1 MALGRSHAALGLSRE
16 LANTED
22 RNAYSMFE
30 RPHRS
35 LDEKPFV
42 EECSIGGIGK
52 RSGRGAKF
60 SPALLCGAISQMAAS
75 RSTAPR
81 REAMPWEDLIM
92 KPAGIA
98 VRGVEAFIDLVVCY
112 VMLYVV
118 AAITGKTIEGGG
130 FNLTGAPFIVGVG
143 REQAHVISPAR
154 CGREEGPC

>member
-1 MALGRSHAALGLSRE
+1 MAFDRSHAALGLSRE

-22 RNAYSMFE
+22 CNAYSMFE
-30 RPHRS
+30 RPYRL

-60 SPALLCGAISQMAAS
+60 SPALLCRTVSRAAAS
-75 RSTAPR
+75 SSTAAR
-81 REAMPWEDLIM
+81 REAMPWGDLIM

-112 VMLYVV
+112 VLCDAVRRRRDHR
-118 AAITGKTIEGGG
+118 EDDR
-130 FNLTGAPFIVGVG
+130 G
-143 REQAHVISPAR
+143 RRI
-154 CGREEGPC
+154 